1 LARVVKWEARSTVS
15 ALRWFQTNSSGNR
28 VEDRELGTETSDE
41 RLGLFSQH
49 AQTHDQ
55 RLENLVFV
63 SAHEPPEKLDEHL
76 GIDAPFSLIMNR
88 IWPRD
93 GDGRGQAHATAL
105 QLDTPF
111 PARAT

>member
-1 LARVVKWEARSTVS
+1 MGPKTEP
-15 ALRWFQTNSSGNR
+15 Q
-28 VEDRELGTETSDE
+28 LGTEARDE
-41 RLGLFSQH
+41 RRDLFSQH
-49 AQTHDQ
+49 SQAHDQ

-63 SAHEPPEKLDEHL
+63 SPREPPDKLDEQL

-88 IWPRD
+88 ISTRD

-111 PARAT
+111 PAPVVT